1 MPATKQANRL
11 NILYTTQE
19 DKIVANLRL
28 RKGEDILLRTTLTGL
43 KSDLD
48 GLVKE
53 ITEAV
58 VRVAK

>member
-1 MPATKQANRL
+1 
-11 NILYTTQE
+11 
-19 DKIVANLRL
+19 
-28 RKGEDILLRTTLTGL
+28 LTGL

-58 VRVAK
+58 VRVAKWDVMIKFAGKNLVVIFQILSQTAN